1 MPLNN
6 GNAQTIPGELL
17 ITAGSRSNFRART
30 IAAGLL
36 LLTLYGCALLR
47 SAPRQPE
54 EWTFLFFPGSSEA
67 ALGHAADLSA
77 LHAVALPCAAL
88 DTVTFAVESQCGPLN
103 PQPDDADTRLLLV
116 SNWASAA
123 YRPDILRALM
133 AQPEGRQRFAAQAAE
148 LGSRSGY
155 DGMLLDLRL
164 LGPRDVNDLVALVTS
179 VADAA
184 HSRGVSPVG
193 IVVPVAD
200 TSAYPGRHL
209 GALTDFLAV
218 RLELEPASPAPS
230 TPRDRISALIGAR
243 AAETGAHRVMLLIPA
258 DGYAWLAGDVRRR
271 VSFADAVALAR
282 EWNVDFVRDESSS
295 TLRARAPGRGEI
307 WVNDA
312 VLIAEIVRDARRLG
326 IRRFALYGLGGEDP
340 AIWAAIPAPVTR

>member
-1 MPLNN
+1 M
-6 GNAQTIPGELL
+6 
-17 ITAGSRSNFRART
+17 RARK
-30 IAAGLL
+30 IGVAIVLL
-36 LLTLYGCALLR
+36 SLCGCALLR

-54 EWTFLFFPGSSEA
+54 EWAFVFFPGSSDA
-67 ALGHAADLSA
+67 ALDRAAELSA
-77 LHAVALPCAAL
+77 LHAVALPCAAP
-88 DTVTFAVESQCGPLN
+88 DTVTFSIEARCGPLALR
-103 PQPDDADTRLLLV
+103 PDDAGRRLLLV

-133 AQPEGRQRFAAQAAE
+133 ARQEGRERFAAQSAE
-148 LGSRSGY
+148 LAGRARY

-164 LGPRDVNDLVALVTS
+164 LGPRDVNDLVSLVTS
-179 VADAA
+179 VRDSARAE
-184 HSRGVSPVG
+184 GISPVG

-209 GALTDFLAV
+209 GALADFLAV

-230 TPRDRISALIGAR
+230 MPRDRMSALIGAR
-243 AAETGAHRVMLLIPA
+243 AAETGAHRIMLLIPA
-258 DGYAWLAGDVRRR
+258 DGQAWLATGERRR
-271 VSFADAVALAR
+271 LSFADAVALAR
-282 EWNVDFVRDESSS
+282 DWNVDFVRDESSS

-312 VLIAEIVRDARRLG
+312 VLIAAIVRDARRLG

-340 AIWAAIPAPVTR
+340 AIRGAISALSVTR